1 MGLRGVLSN
10 RNPLTPAPMPAIVL
24 VRQKRKET
32 LTTRMSTGPVFPIL
46 KPAAKL
52 LFALGIFAPWVSAQS
67 FLKAPTTEIFAG
79 YSYLRYDAKQFGFAN
94 QLNLNGANVE
104 VWFHVYH
111 ELGITADFSG
121 HFSSEMEALNFLAGP
136 QYTHEWNGLRLY
148 ARGFIG
154 KARARLS
161 ATGNSQIE
169 PSSLGGAGG
178 FGGGLDIPH
187 GDNFF
192 FRPVQADYLIT
203 GAFGAKTHDLRIST
217 GIVYRFGKKPKN
229 EPGL

>member
-1 MGLRGVLSN
+1 VF
-10 RNPLTPAPMPAIVL
+10 AI
-24 VRQKRKET
+24 
-32 LTTRMSTGPVFPIL
+32 S
-46 KPAAKL
+46 KPAVAL
-52 LFALGIFAPWVSAQS
+52 LFALGIFVPLSPAQG
-67 FLKAPTTEIFAG
+67 FLKAPAIEIFGG

-94 QLNLNGANVE
+94 QLNLHGANVE
-104 VWFHVYH
+104 VWVHLYH

-121 HFSSEMEALNFLAGP
+121 HFSSEMEAFNFLIGP
-136 QYTHEWNGLRLY
+136 QYTREWNGFRFY
-148 ARGFIG
+148 GRGFLG

-161 ATGNSQIE
+161 EVGNSQIE

-178 FGGGLDIPH
+178 FGGGIDIPH

-203 GAFGAKTHDLRIST
+203 GAFGDRTHDLRIST

-229 EPGL
+229 GPTL

>member
-1 MGLRGVLSN
+1 
-10 RNPLTPAPMPAIVL
+10 
-24 VRQKRKET
+24 
-32 LTTRMSTGPVFPIL
+32 MSTGRVFAIY
-46 KPAAKL
+46 KHVAL
-52 LFALGIFAPWVSAQS
+52 LFALAVFVPSLSAQS
-67 FLKAPTTEIFAG
+67 FLKMPTTEVFAG

-94 QLNLNGANVE
+94 QLNLNGANVA
-104 VWFHVYH
+104 VWVHVYH
-111 ELGITADFSG
+111 GLGITGDFSG
-121 HFSSEMEALNFLAGP
+121 HFSSEMEELNFLIGP
-136 QYTHEWNGLRLY
+136 QYTYEWNGVRFFG
-148 ARGFIG
+148 RGLLG
-154 KARARLS
+154 RARARLG
-161 ATGNSQIE
+161 TVGNSQIE

-178 FGGGLDIPH
+178 FGGGIDIPY

>member
-1 MGLRGVLSN
+1 M
-10 RNPLTPAPMPAIVL
+10 
-24 VRQKRKET
+24 KET
-32 LTTRMSTGPVFPIL
+32 LSTRMSRGQVFAISKPV
-46 KPAAKL
+46 ATL
-52 LFALGIFAPWVSAQS
+52 LFALGIFVPVLSAQS
-67 FLKAPTTEIFAG
+67 FLKAPSTEIFAG

-94 QLNLNGANVE
+94 NLNLNGANVE
-104 VWFHVYH
+104 LWVHVYH

-121 HFSSEMEALNFLAGP
+121 HFSSQMEAFNFMIGP
-136 QYTHEWNGLRLY
+136 QYTREWNGLRFY
-148 ARGFIG
+148 GRGLIG
-154 KARARLS
+154 KARARLGS
-161 ATGNSQIE
+161 VGNSQIE

-178 FGGGLDIPH
+178 FGGGIDIPH

-203 GAFGAKTHDLRIST
+203 GAFGDKTHDLRIST

>member
-1 MGLRGVLSN
+1 M
-10 RNPLTPAPMPAIVL
+10 
-24 VRQKRKET
+24 KET
-32 LTTRMSTGPVFPIL
+32 LTTRRFRGLVFAIS
-46 KPAAKL
+46 KQAATL
-52 LFALGIFAPWVSAQS
+52 VFALGVLVPFSSAQS

-79 YSYLRYDAKQFGFAN
+79 YSYLRYDATQFGFAN

-104 VWFHVYH
+104 VWVHVYH

-121 HFSSEMEALNFLAGP
+121 HFSSEMDAFNFLVGP
-136 QYTHEWNGLRLY
+136 QYTREWNGLRFY
-148 ARGFIG
+148 GRGFLG
-154 KARARLS
+154 KARARLGS
-161 ATGNSQIE
+161 TGNSQIE
-169 PSSLGGAGG
+169 PSTLGGAGG

-203 GAFGAKTHDLRIST
+203 GAFGAKTHDIRIST

-229 EPGL
+229 GPGL